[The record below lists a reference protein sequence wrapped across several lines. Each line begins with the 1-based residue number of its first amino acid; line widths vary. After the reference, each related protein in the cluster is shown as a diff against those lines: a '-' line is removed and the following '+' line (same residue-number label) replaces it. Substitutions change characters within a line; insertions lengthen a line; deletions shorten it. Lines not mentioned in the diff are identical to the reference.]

1 MRRWL
6 VCFFLLQVGCAG
18 PTSPFGGIHSFSKIE
33 EETTAIKNGAPTW
46 KERLNSLIES
56 APQIKIEPT
65 RQVLHQ
71 SHDIRVRIYDPR
83 GISSNSEFK
92 VFYGGYS
99 VGNQLVPRVNREYS
113 PDRQSV
119 IITYEDVRIPSH
131 QNQSIEFFYR
141 RTQEDRAFVEALR
154 PPVCAFRD
162 QWDVRSTG
170 KFQTSKE
177 LLHTLHTVAE
187 REKWNPSLVAGLIAQ
202 ESAFNTR
209 AVSYAKAIGLTQI
222 TPIADQELQRFFPSW
237 PRSPLV
243 DRYPAG
249 VIKSYADSGKLNAA
263 NDWRLDP
270 ARSIEGSL
278 QLLEYMQGYWEKDK
292 NKALLEENFK
302 DNLELEKW
310 NVLLASYHS
319 GPDRVRRAIN
329 ELGPQYIQSS
339 ELNGARMYVKK
350 VQSFCFHF
358 AHEEE
363 RL

>member
-6 VCFFLLQVGCAG
+6 WCFILLQGCAG
-18 PTSPFGGIHSFSKIE
+18 PTSPFGGIHSFSKVE
-33 EETTAIKNGAPTW
+33 GDLAAIRNGAPTW
-46 KERLNSLIES
+46 KERLNNLLES

-71 SHDIRVRIYDPR
+71 SHDIRVRIYDPL
-83 GISSNSEFK
+83 GIPTQSELQ
-92 VFYGGYS
+92 VFYGGYN
-99 VGNQLVPRVNREYS
+99 VGNQLVSRISREWS
-113 PDRQSV
+113 PDRHSL

-131 QNQSIEFFYR
+131 QNQSIEFLYKR
-141 RTQEDRAFVEALR
+141 NQEERAFVQALR

-177 LLHTLHTVAE
+177 LLHTLHTVSE
-187 REKWNPSLVAGLIAQ
+187 REQWNPSLVAGLIAQ
-202 ESAFNTR
+202 ESAFNAR

-222 TPIADQELQRFFPSW
+222 TPIADQELQKFFPTW
-237 PRSPLV
+237 PRSPLIN
-243 DRYPAG
+243 RHPAG
-249 VIKSYADSGKLNAA
+249 VIKSYAESGKINPQ
-263 NDWRLDP
+263 NDWRVDP
-270 ARSIEGSL
+270 TKSIEGSL
-278 QLLEYMQGYWEKDK
+278 RLLEIMQGFWKMK
-292 NKALLEENFK
+292 SNRILLEEALK
-302 DNLELEKW
+302 SDMETEKW

-319 GPDRVRRAIN
+319 GPERVRRALV
-329 ELGPQYIQSS
+329 ELGPQYLQSS
-339 ELNGARMYVKK
+339 ELNGARVYVKK